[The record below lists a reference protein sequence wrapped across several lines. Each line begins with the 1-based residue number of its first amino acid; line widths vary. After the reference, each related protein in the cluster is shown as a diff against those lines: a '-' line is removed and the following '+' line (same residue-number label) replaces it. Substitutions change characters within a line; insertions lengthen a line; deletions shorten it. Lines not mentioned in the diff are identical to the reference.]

1 MVLSASVVRPS
12 EGGRTQQLT
21 SKIKVF
27 ERRLKDLEDEA
38 KSMEVCFDQKVKG
51 IRAAASL
58 FQYKLNR
65 FQQLAAL
72 INRREFQ
79 QAVLEAEME
88 NLQGFTSRVPVILQR
103 LRRRRPAPR
112 MAQDS
117 LKMISSSVSLGLG
130 RSPLSLNQQVAGGS
144 RSSVLLHHID
154 FESCDNGGAKHTSE
168 ALRAKYA
175 PLSPAPVHNG
185 TLSKTAATA
194 LHKIGGKPAAT
205 SNGTV
210 VANGATC
217 NGSSS
222 SDEGIPEPRVRL
234 HSPEAVW
241 LDWREVRKIGA
252 GLVNLG
258 NTCFMNTVIQCLT
271 YCPPLANYLLHQ
283 DNHCAK
289 CKTINFCMM
298 CELQKHMRRALDKP
312 GDAIKPI
319 YIYQR
324 LKGGPLLFPQ
334 PMSNASSLEKAL
346 EKFVEPELLQN
357 DNAYK
362 CPRCNVKVEAQKR
375 FTVHRPP
382 NVATFQFKRFDSN
395 RMFGGKITKHVS
407 YPERLE
413 MRPFMSDKQEDAHE
427 FLRYVV
433 DNLWKAALA
442 NHDGGPKLDPASKET
457 TVVNEIFGGYH
468 RSQVICMRCK
478 KTSNTYDHF
487 MDLIL
492 DIKNASSLE
501 KALEKFVEP
510 ELLQNDNAYKCPR
523 CNVKVEAQKRFTV
536 HRPPNVATFQFKR
549 FDSNRMFGGKI
560 TKHVSYPERLEMRP
574 FMSDKQV
581 HQVSL
586 GQVLNQQ
593 AYVLFYVRT
602 SPPKGSPSVKKSS
615 SAAAI
620 AVRNVPEPVR
630 NGHVS
635 AAAVATVAEMGET
648 TAQRLRQPPP
658 KSPSSPAAM
667 TAAGTPSVNGH
678 PPSSPATPLPLN
690 RAKVAFGI
698 SRPAALTSA
707 TRTESSASPAP
718 SPSVSKAVTP
728 RPTPIP
734 STPSGSTTT
743 TEASLVP
750 YAGDSSDSDSDE
762 RVPPSSAEK
771 SRVGGKGSALSTSSR
786 GIAKGASSSSLHV
799 SGMMSPSL
807 ASESSTTSVNSTTDW
822 NVTDREDVQA
832 DATSTVPQ
840 ARKPVPEAFPGWTVK
855 PDASSSAVVDV
866 VVVHT
871 EEGEAAQETEETRL
885 QPFRGEAGVI
895 GAARAGGSGDARR
908 DAGAVRGAVGS
919 GAGVA
924 PQPVPVAGA
933 AVQAVPLAPGRE
945 SGGRVSAADTDDSS
959 DSHEWVERTKETLAA
974 ERAGRLSAP
983 AALGG
988 SVPVHRWDDRLD
1000 RNGVASSPQRPPWN
1014 GNNKRPDVVSYL
1026 QDAGSRQ
1033 YGFAAN
1039 GWSNRSNP
1047 GYNGYGGYN
1056 GERGAGDYARDK
1068 RKYYDDYDSYDDEY
1082 DKGKKRKNGGFG
1094 PPPFQRQYRGNPF
1107 QDAQNFRNQQGRFQQ
1122 QFDRFQKTGGP
1133 PFYQRHHERRHT
1145 DYGRGP
1151 RRKHH
1156 FYGRTR

>member
-1 MVLSASVVRPS
+1 
-12 EGGRTQQLT
+12 
-21 SKIKVF
+21 
-27 ERRLKDLEDEA
+27 
-38 KSMEVCFDQKVKG
+38 
-51 IRAAASL
+51 
-58 FQYKLNR
+58 
-65 FQQLAAL
+65 
-72 INRREFQ
+72 
-79 QAVLEAEME
+79 
-88 NLQGFTSRVPVILQR
+88 
-103 LRRRRPAPR
+103 

-185 TLSKTAATA
+185 TLSKSAAIA
-194 LHKIGGKPAAT
+194 LHKIGGKPT
-205 SNGTV
+205 TTLNGT
-210 VANGATC
+210 AITNGATC

-324 LKGGPLLFPQ
+324 LK
-334 PMSNASSLEKAL
+334 AIAK
-346 EKFVEPELLQN
+346 
-357 DNAYK
+357 
-362 CPRCNVKVEAQKR
+362 
-375 FTVHRPP
+375 H
-382 NVATFQFKRFDSN
+382 FQF
-395 RMFGGKITKHVS
+395 GQ
-407 YPERLE
+407 
-413 MRPFMSDKQEDAHE
+413 QEDAHE

-574 FMSDKQV
+574 FMSDKQGGAVTYRLNAVLVHLGASCNSGHYFCFVRNSNGIWYLMDDSRV

-648 TAQRLRQPPP
+648 TTAQRLRQPPP

-698 SRPAALTSA
+698 SRPAAVTSA
-707 TRTESSASPAP
+707 TRTESSSSPAP

-728 RPTPIP
+728 KPTPVP

-771 SRVGGKGSALSTSSR
+771 SRVGGKGSGESTSSR
-786 GIAKGASSSSLHV
+786 GVAKGASSSSSLHV

-822 NVTDREDVQA
+822 NVTDREDMQA
-832 DATSTVPQ
+832 DATSMVPQ

-866 VVVHT
+866 VVHA
-871 EEGEAAQETEETRL
+871 EEGEAVQETEETRL

-945 SGGRVSAADTDDSS
+945 SGGRVSAVDTDDSS

-988 SVPVHRWDDRLD
+988 SVPVHRWDDRPD
-1000 RNGVASSPQRPPWN
+1000 RSGVASSPQRPPWN

-1033 YGFAAN
+1033 YGLAVN

-1047 GYNGYGGYN
+1047 GYNEYSGYN
-1056 GERGAGDYARDK
+1056 GERGTGDYARDK

-1094 PPPFQRQYRGNPF
+1094 PQPFQRQYRGNPF
-1107 QDAQNFRNQQGRFQQ
+1107 QDAQNFRNQQGRFQP

>member
-1 MVLSASVVRPS
+1 MKTILSASVVRSS
-12 EGGRTQQLT
+12 EEGRSQPLAA
-21 SKIKVF
+21 KIDVL
-27 ERRLKDLEDEA
+27 ETRLRDLEEET
-38 KSMEVCFDQKVKG
+38 KMMEVRFVQKVEDIG
-51 IRAAASL
+51 AAEGL

-65 FQQLAAL
+65 FQQLEAL
-72 INRREFQ
+72 INCREFQ
-79 QAVLEAEME
+79 QAAFEAELR
-88 NLQGFTSRVPVILQR
+88 NLQGFPGVERVHDDESGSG
-103 LRRRRPAPR
+103 

-144 RSSVLLHHID
+144 RSSVLLSRID
-154 FESCDNGGAKHTSE
+154 FEPCDNGGGKHTSE

-185 TLSKTAATA
+185 VLSKTANAA
-194 LHKIGGKPAAT
+194 LHKIGGKPAAAT
-205 SNGTV
+205 NGT
-210 VANGATC
+210 ATTNGATC
-217 NGSSS
+217 NGSS

-289 CKTINFCMM
+289 CKTMNFCMM

-324 LKGGPLLFPQ
+324 LK
-334 PMSNASSLEKAL
+334 AIAK
-346 EKFVEPELLQN
+346 
-357 DNAYK
+357 
-362 CPRCNVKVEAQKR
+362 
-375 FTVHRPP
+375 H
-382 NVATFQFKRFDSN
+382 FQF
-395 RMFGGKITKHVS
+395 GQ
-407 YPERLE
+407 
-413 MRPFMSDKQEDAHE
+413 QEDAHE

-442 NHDGGPKLDPASKET
+442 NHEGGPKLDPASKET

-468 RSQVICMRCK
+468 RSQVTCMKCK
-478 KTSNTYDHF
+478 ETSNTYDHF

-574 FMSDKQV
+574 FMSDKQGGAVTYRLNAVLVHLGASCNSGHYFCFVRNSNGIWYLMDDSRV

-602 SPPKGSPSVKKSS
+602 TPPKGSPSVKKSS
-615 SAAAI
+615 SAAAL
-620 AVRNVPEPVR
+620 AVRNIPEPVK
-630 NGHVS
+630 NGHAS
-635 AAAVATVAEMGET
+635 AAAVATVAAAGAT
-648 TAQRLRQPPP
+648 TPQRLRQPPP

-667 TAAGTPSVNGH
+667 TVNGH
-678 PPSSPATPLPLN
+678 PPSSPATPLPSN
-690 RAKVAFGI
+690 RAKVVFGI
-698 SRPAALTSA
+698 SRPTTSA
-707 TRTESSASPAP
+707 SSSSLVSMTTTTTPATKAESLA
-718 SPSVSKAVTP
+718 SPSVSKVVA
-728 RPTPIP
+728 RPTSVTSPAMGR
-734 STPSGSTTT
+734 SASSGTAAA

-750 YAGDSSDSDSDE
+750 YAGDSSDSDLEE
-762 RVPPSSAEK
+762 RVPPSSSDK
-771 SRVGGKGSALSTSSR
+771 GRLSDRSGGKGSGEPTPSKSVKVA
-786 GIAKGASSSSLHV
+786 AAAAASSSSSWHV
-799 SGMMSPSL
+799 SGLMSPSL

-822 NVTDREDVQA
+822 NVTDREATPADVGSA
-832 DATSTVPQ
+832 AVG
-840 ARKPVPEAFPGWTVK
+840 KPVPEAFPGWTVK
-855 PDASSSAVVDV
+855 PDAAGCLSAVVV
-866 VVVHT
+866 VDRAVEEEREEATRSADT
-871 EEGEAAQETEETRL
+871 EVTEETRL
-885 QPFRGEAGVI
+885 QPFRGEAGAVV
-895 GAARAGGSGDARR
+895 APRAGLAGDIRR
-908 DAGAVRGAVGS
+908 DAGAMRGAGGNGG
-919 GAGVA
+919 GAIVA
-924 PQPVPVAGA
+924 PRPLPVAGGKE
-933 AVQAVPLAPGRE
+933 VQALPMEAGRE
-945 SGGRVSAADTDDSS
+945 SGARVNVSGTDDSS

-974 ERAGRLSAP
+974 ERGRLSAP
-983 AALGG
+983 ASLGG
-988 SVPVHRWDDRLD
+988 SAPVHRWDERPE
-1000 RNGVASSPQRPPWN
+1000 RNDMASPQQQPWN
-1014 GNNKRPDVVSYL
+1014 GNGNKRPDVVGYL

-1033 YGFAAN
+1033 YGFAVN

-1047 GYNGYGGYN
+1047 GYNDYNGYN
-1056 GERGAGDYARDK
+1056 GERGGGDYARDK
-1068 RKYYDDYDSYDDEY
+1068 RKYYEDYDSYDDDY
-1082 DKGKKRKNGGFG
+1082 DKGKRRKNGGFG
-1094 PPPFQRQYRGNPF
+1094 QQPFQRQYRGNPF
-1107 QDAQNFRNQQGRFQQ
+1107 QDAQNYRNQQGRFQP
-1122 QFDRFQKTGGP
+1122 QFGRFQKGGGP
-1133 PFYQRHHERRHT
+1133 AQSFYPRNHGRRHT
-1145 DYGRGP
+1145 EYGGP

>member
-1 MVLSASVVRPS
+1 
-12 EGGRTQQLT
+12 
-21 SKIKVF
+21 
-27 ERRLKDLEDEA
+27 
-38 KSMEVCFDQKVKG
+38 
-51 IRAAASL
+51 
-58 FQYKLNR
+58 
-65 FQQLAAL
+65 
-72 INRREFQ
+72 
-79 QAVLEAEME
+79 
-88 NLQGFTSRVPVILQR
+88 
-103 LRRRRPAPR
+103 

-324 LKGGPLLFPQ
+324 LK
-334 PMSNASSLEKAL
+334 AIAK
-346 EKFVEPELLQN
+346 
-357 DNAYK
+357 
-362 CPRCNVKVEAQKR
+362 
-375 FTVHRPP
+375 H
-382 NVATFQFKRFDSN
+382 FQF
-395 RMFGGKITKHVS
+395 GQ
-407 YPERLE
+407 
-413 MRPFMSDKQEDAHE
+413 QEDAHE

-574 FMSDKQV
+574 FMSDKQGGAVTYRLNAVLVHLGASCNSGHYFCFVRNSNGIWYLMDDSRV

-630 NGHVS
+630 NGHV
-635 AAAVATVAEMGET
+635 
-648 TAQRLRQPPP
+648 L
-658 KSPSSPAAM
+658 
-667 TAAGTPSVNGH
+667 
-678 PPSSPATPLPLN
+678 
-690 RAKVAFGI
+690 
-698 SRPAALTSA
+698 
-707 TRTESSASPAP
+707 
-718 SPSVSKAVTP
+718 
-728 RPTPIP
+728 
-734 STPSGSTTT
+734 
-743 TEASLVP
+743 
-750 YAGDSSDSDSDE
+750 
-762 RVPPSSAEK
+762 
-771 SRVGGKGSALSTSSR
+771 
-786 GIAKGASSSSLHV
+786 
-799 SGMMSPSL
+799 
-807 ASESSTTSVNSTTDW
+807 
-822 NVTDREDVQA
+822 
-832 DATSTVPQ
+832 
-840 ARKPVPEAFPGWTVK
+840 
-855 PDASSSAVVDV
+855 
-866 VVVHT
+866 
-871 EEGEAAQETEETRL
+871 
-885 QPFRGEAGVI
+885 
-895 GAARAGGSGDARR
+895 
-908 DAGAVRGAVGS
+908 
-919 GAGVA
+919 
-924 PQPVPVAGA
+924 
-933 AVQAVPLAPGRE
+933 
-945 SGGRVSAADTDDSS
+945 
-959 DSHEWVERTKETLAA
+959 
-974 ERAGRLSAP
+974 
-983 AALGG
+983 
-988 SVPVHRWDDRLD
+988 PVHRWDDRPD

-1107 QDAQNFRNQQGRFQQ
+1107 QDAQNFRNQQGRFQP

>member
-1 MVLSASVVRPS
+1 
-12 EGGRTQQLT
+12 
-21 SKIKVF
+21 
-27 ERRLKDLEDEA
+27 
-38 KSMEVCFDQKVKG
+38 
-51 IRAAASL
+51 
-58 FQYKLNR
+58 
-65 FQQLAAL
+65 
-72 INRREFQ
+72 
-79 QAVLEAEME
+79 
-88 NLQGFTSRVPVILQR
+88 
-103 LRRRRPAPR
+103 

-324 LKGGPLLFPQ
+324 LK
-334 PMSNASSLEKAL
+334 AIAK
-346 EKFVEPELLQN
+346 
-357 DNAYK
+357 
-362 CPRCNVKVEAQKR
+362 
-375 FTVHRPP
+375 H
-382 NVATFQFKRFDSN
+382 FQF
-395 RMFGGKITKHVS
+395 GQ
-407 YPERLE
+407 
-413 MRPFMSDKQEDAHE
+413 QEDAHE

-574 FMSDKQV
+574 FMSDKQGGAVTYRLNAVLVHLGASCNSGHYFCFVRNSNGIWYLMDDSRV

-707 TRTESSASPAP
+707 TRTESLASPAP

-728 RPTPIP
+728 RPTPVP

-771 SRVGGKGSALSTSSR
+771 SRVGGKGSALSTLSR
-786 GIAKGASSSSLHV
+786 GVAKGASSSSLHV

-866 VVVHT
+866 VVVHA

-919 GAGVA
+919 GAGLA

-988 SVPVHRWDDRLD
+988 SVPVHRWDDRPD

-1107 QDAQNFRNQQGRFQQ
+1107 QDAQNFRNQQGRFQP